1 MEKTLRDRLIDVF
14 TIRQLQPNS
23 INTYLSIFGNFEWW
37 LKKNNLE
44 AEHVTHDQLQTYIGC
59 VNSPSLIRQKIGV
72 IKNVYEFC
80 LGQGYKTYGFPYP
93 RKKRLI
99 PEYFTPYELDT
110 LFSKI
115 RNPKQLCII
124 KLQYACA
131 LRVHEVVKVKRS
143 DFIKKMDPHQQKF
156 VYDLRVCGKG
166 GRVDEI
172 PVPDETVQEIFA
184 YWETLRVK
192 PKEYL
197 FEGQFAQYYSSR
209 SVQIIVKRAMHA
221 AGIKKNGSTH
231 LLRHS
236 RASHLIQVG
245 VDVTYIQK
253 LLRHASIKTTLVYT
267 HFKPSDMRVIFN
279 RAEAFIQESINQEKQ
294 LLLKQG

>member
-1 MEKTLRDRLIDVF
+1 MTLREKLIDVF

-23 INTYLSIFGNFEWW
+23 INTYLSIFDNFESW
-37 LKKNNLE
+37 LKKSNLPAEE
-44 AEHVTHDQLQTYIGC
+44 ATHDQLQAYIAC

-93 RKKRLI
+93 RRKKLI
-99 PEYFTPYELDT
+99 PEYFTPFELTRIFDQ
-110 LFSKI
+110 I
-115 RNPKQLCII
+115 RNKKQLCIVR
-124 KLQYACA
+124 LQYACA
-131 LRVHEVVKVKRS
+131 LRVHEVVKVKRA
-143 DFIKKMDPHQQKF
+143 DFIKKFDPHQQKN

-172 PVPDETVQEIFA
+172 PVPDETIQEIFA
-184 YWETLRVK
+184 YWETLPVK
-192 PKEYL
+192 PREYL
-197 FEGQFAQYYSSR
+197 FEGQFAEYYSSR
-209 SVQIIVKRAMHA
+209 SVQIIVKRAMRM
-221 AGIKKNGSTH
+221 AGINKKGSSH

-236 RASHLIQVG
+236 RASHLIQAG
-245 VDVTYIQK
+245 VDIAYIQR

-267 HFKPSDMRVIFN
+267 HFKSTDMRVIFN

-294 LLLKQG
+294 FLLKQG